1 MRRVIA
7 TAALL
12 AALCAAWSAT
22 PSVAADQ
29 APGRAVVVLAPYLRW
44 ADLSPTAT
52 PNLWQLAE
60 SGSIGNVNSRSRE
73 REEGKP
79 GSVVEGALTL
89 SSGVWAYPP
98 REAQP
103 AMNVDETMTAG
114 LTAAQAYARATGG
127 TAGSASIAYV
137 GLPAALRA
145 NEGKGFKAQ
154 PGVLGQS
161 VTDAGGITAAV
172 GNGDLGVVGA
182 HMHARPAAI
191 VAMDQ
196 DGLVALGDVSTA
208 LLRADSSAP
217 FGVRTDLETF
227 ERATQAVPADFQG
240 LLVLDAGDMHRAV
253 AFAPQVAPEVAVRM
267 RADAL
272 KALDSVV
279 GLARERWPDTP
290 MIVMSMS
297 TADTLTSGPEA
308 FGPVIFSRGDDE
320 VSAEQGVLS
329 SDSTQRL
336 GLVTSLDVARTL
348 YAQASGSSEASV
360 GMAGSVLEAE
370 NPAWAGDLDDRV
382 AWLSRQSAA
391 AVAIDSVKYTIA
403 NTFVALL
410 VLALLFSAMVVVT
423 ARGWRPRTA
432 LRWVIGLKAVLALVS
447 VAPLAGWLMFVPDRW
462 PAGMVAVTLGFL
474 GALGVTWIA
483 ALFALRRWPSR
494 AVLGVTALL
503 SALVI
508 CVDQWLGAP
517 LSFSNFF
524 GYSPIVAARFYG
536 IGNEAASILF
546 GAALVGVALILD
558 QWPDRPWSAPLKRFG
573 IPAIGIV
580 VVLSAAAPFWGANVG
595 VAIWGVV
602 GFGLMYLL
610 MNEIPVTWKSVVALG
625 FVVVAVIGAF
635 AVLDRLGGAQT
646 HLARSLS
653 AADQGGI
660 QVLVDIVVR
669 KAQTN
674 LRVLTATNWAYI
686 LVAVLAYLGFM
697 RWRPHGEF
705 ADTLA
710 ANPRFADAVTVSL
723 VAGAVAYFTED
734 SGIVIPA
741 LITFWIGVG
750 IAWLMLDRL
759 AEDVSGEDRR

>member
-1 MRRVIA
+1 M
-7 TAALL
+7 
-12 AALCAAWSAT
+12 
-22 PSVAADQ
+22 
-29 APGRAVVVLAPYLRW
+29 LAPYLRW
-44 ADLSPTAT
+44 ADISPTAT

-60 SGSIGNVNSRSRE
+60 SGAIGNVNSRSRE

-79 GSVVEGALTL
+79 GSVIEGALTL

-103 AMNVDETMTAG
+103 AMNVDETLTAG
-114 LTAAQAYARATGG
+114 LTGAQAYARATGG
-127 TAGSASIAYV
+127 AAGSASIAYV

-145 NEGKGFKAQ
+145 NETQGFKAQ
-154 PGVLGQS
+154 PGVLGEA
-161 VTDAGGITAAV
+161 VTEAGGSTAAI
-172 GNGDLGVVGA
+172 GNADLGVAGA
-182 HMHARPAAI
+182 HIHARPAAI
-191 VAMDQ
+191 VAMDE
-196 DGLVALGDVSTA
+196 DGLVASGDVSTG
-208 LLRADSSAP
+208 LLQTDPAAP
-217 FGVRTDLETF
+217 FGIRTDLQAF
-227 ERATQAVPADFQG
+227 ERATEELPADFKG
-240 LLVLDAGDMHRAV
+240 LVVLDAGDMHRAV
-253 AFAPQVAPEVAVRM
+253 AFAPQVAPEVAARM
-267 RADAL
+267 RTDAL
-272 KALDSVV
+272 KTLDSVV
-279 GLARERWPDTP
+279 GMARTKWPETP
-290 MIVMSMS
+290 IVVMSMS
-297 TADTLTSGPEA
+297 TAEARSSGPEA
-308 FGPVIFSRGDDE
+308 FGPVIFAGGADMAS
-320 VSAEQGVLS
+320 VQGVLS

-348 YAQASGSSEASV
+348 YAQASGSSEAPA
-360 GMAGSVLEAE
+360 GMAGSVLEAD
-370 NPAWAGDLDDRV
+370 NPAWAGRLEDRV
-382 AWLSRQSAA
+382 AWLARQSAA

-403 NTFVALL
+403 NAFVALL
-410 VLALLFSAMVVVT
+410 VLVLLFSAIVIVT
-423 ARGWRPRTA
+423 ARAWRPRTA
-432 LRWVIGLKAVLALVS
+432 LRWVGGLKAVLALVS
-447 VAPLAGWLMFVPDRW
+447 VAPLAGWLMFVPDRL
-462 PAGMVAVTLGFL
+462 PASVTAVTLGFL
-474 GALGVTWIA
+474 GVLALVWVV
-483 ALFALRRWPSR
+483 ALLAQRRWPSR

-508 CVDQWLGAP
+508 CVDQWFGAP

-558 QWPDRPWSAPLKRFG
+558 QWPDRPWSASLRRFG
-573 IPAIGIV
+573 IPVIGV
-580 VVLSAAAPFWGANVG
+580 VVVMSAAAPFWGANVG

-635 AVLDRLGGAQT
+635 AVLDRIGGAQT

-723 VAGAVAYFTED
+723 VAGTVAYFTED